1 MKRNA
6 IAAILL
12 SAFIY
17 AGAATAED
25 LPKSQPAAESGTAT
39 AEDLPK
45 PQAAAESG
53 SIMNSVK
60 AFLGLDGKDEK
71 APTVEDE
78 TPGSGQSPMALTDN
92 PDFNYVANLIPLHQ
106 SAVES
111 AKSLLASSQNAVVKD
126 VAEQISS
133 RLLEEIETL
142 KTFSFELQNT
152 ASKRNPEE
160 VAAFNTETVTI
171 LQSLERDAKSVKT
184 NHAEKDFINGLI
196 VHHSGVLKLTEGI
209 LKVSQNDKV
218 IALAQNQKMRAE
230 SEIRILQ
237 DLLAQL

>member
-6 IAAILL
+6 IAAIFL

-25 LPKSQPAAESGTAT
+25 LPK
-39 AEDLPK
+39 

-53 SIMNSVK
+53 AIMNSVK

-71 APTVEDE
+71 APTVKNE
-78 TPGSGQSPMALTDN
+78 TPGSGESPIALTDD
-92 PDFNYVANLIPLHQ
+92 PDFNFVANLIPLHQ

-126 VAEQISS
+126 VAEQIAS
-133 RLLEEIETL
+133 RLLEETEAL
-142 KTFSFELQNT
+142 KTLSLELQNK
-152 ASKRNPEE
+152 ASKRSPEE
-160 VAAFNTETVTI
+160 AAAFNTETVTI
-171 LQSLERDAKSVKT
+171 LQSLERDAMSVKT
-184 NHAEKDFINGLI
+184 NHTEKDFINGLI
-196 VHHSGVLKLTEGI
+196 VHHGGVLKLTEEI
-209 LKVSQNDKV
+209 LKVSQNDQV
-218 IALAQNQKMRAE
+218 IALAQNQKLRTE

-237 DLLAQL
+237 DLLTQL

>member
-25 LPKSQPAAESGTAT
+25 LPKPQPGAESGA
-39 AEDLPK
+39 
-45 PQAAAESG
+45 
-53 SIMNSVK
+53 IMNAVK

-71 APTVEDE
+71 TPTGKDK
-78 TPGSGQSPMALTDN
+78 TPGAGQSPTALTDN
-92 PDFNYVANLIPLHQ
+92 PDFNFVANLIPLHQ

-126 VAEQISS
+126 VAEQIAS
-133 RLLEEIETL
+133 RLPEEIDTL
-142 KTFSFELQNT
+142 KTFSLELQKR
-152 ASKRNPEE
+152 ASKHNPEE
-160 VAAFNTETVTI
+160 AAAFNTETVTI
-171 LQSLERDAKSVKT
+171 LESLERDAKRVKT
-184 NHAEKDFINGLI
+184 NRAEKDFINGLL
-196 VHHSGVLKLTEGI
+196 VHHGGVLQLTEAI

-218 IALAQNQKMRAE
+218 IALAQNQKLRAE
-230 SEIRILQ
+230 SEIRLLR